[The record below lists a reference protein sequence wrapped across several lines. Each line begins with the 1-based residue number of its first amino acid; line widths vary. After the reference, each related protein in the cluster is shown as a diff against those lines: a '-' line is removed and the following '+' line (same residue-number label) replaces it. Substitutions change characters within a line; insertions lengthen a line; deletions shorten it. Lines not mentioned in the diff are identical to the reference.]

1 MRFKSEAS
9 RMAHPYAKLIP
20 FYYWNHYSFFCDKL
34 SDTSLHLMQ
43 TTSAELQAH
52 VQAIVALRPSPEKA
66 KCYWI
71 AIACSHHDL
80 NDMDLYHI
88 ALQLKIAKEN
98 LFIMASAVGKR
109 GIVQQLLYDKSQN
122 SVDWNEIKHKRY
134 MDILF

>member
-1 MRFKSEAS
+1 MLGDIFKNW
-9 RMAHPYAKLIP
+9 RVITLLI
-20 FYYWNHYSFFCDKL
+20 CL
-34 SDTSLHLMQ
+34 ALAL
-43 TTSAELQAH
+43 
-52 VQAIVALRPSPEKA
+52 VALRPSPKKA

-122 SVDWNEIKHKRY
+122 SVDWNEIKHKNSINKPPNPVCLKQNRTTFSKSLSITFLLPY
-134 MDILF
+134 